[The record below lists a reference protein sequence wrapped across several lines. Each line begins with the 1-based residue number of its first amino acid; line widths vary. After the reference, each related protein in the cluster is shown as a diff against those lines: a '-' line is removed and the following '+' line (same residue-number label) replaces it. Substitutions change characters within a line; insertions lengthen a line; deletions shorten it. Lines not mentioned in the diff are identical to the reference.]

1 MQQRAWTWAATA
13 LALAV
18 VAVVVAPVVYLTVQA
33 LAKPAVLFDVVREPS
48 SRQLLWRSLMLAGAV
63 AASSMVLGTCLAW
76 LTVRAAWPH
85 WWRMSMTVLLCTSL
99 AVPSYV
105 AAFGLIAATGA
116 AGMFEGLAPEWLA
129 ARNRPFLSSW
139 IVLVCCTY
147 PYVLLSVRSA
157 MMRECASLEE
167 AAMSVGATRLRA
179 FVSIALPRLMPSVIW
194 GGMLAALY
202 SLADF
207 GAVSLLGYETLT
219 WGIYS
224 RYHTAFGLD
233 EARALSLVLAVVT
246 VLLIV
251 LMRFVRPELTP
262 ATCAVPTKG
271 APVRLRWWTWPA
283 HGLMALPVAVGV
295 GIPVAAG
302 VYWLEKAQAVG
313 PLLRQTSGPAVATV
327 GVALAAAIIVPMLA
341 LPVASTHL
349 ARSDRRRQTLRA
361 IVTPLTLAGFAL
373 PGIVIA
379 IAGIS
384 LALRA
389 DAFIEWVMNWPVEN
403 RLYQSHL
410 VLLLAYAALFL
421 PEAVGPLRA
430 SAVKIH
436 GDQLDAAGQLGGT
449 VAGNWRRIAL
459 PQMAP
464 GLAAG
469 GAMVFVTTAKELP
482 ATLLMAPPEFQTLA
496 TRLWGAMEE
505 AYFAQAAA
513 ASLVLLCIAATGLA
527 TLLLIERIGRP
538 G

>member
-1 MQQRAWTWAATA
+1 M
-13 LALAV
+13 AV
-18 VAVVVAPVVYLTVQA
+18 VAVVVAPVIHLISQA
-33 LAKPAVLFDVVREPS
+33 LAKPDVLQNVLTQPA
-48 SRQLLWRSLMLAGAV
+48 SRQLLWRSLLLSGTV
-63 AASSMVLGTCLAW
+63 AAASMALGTCLAW
-76 LTVRAAWPH
+76 LTVRAGWPR
-85 WWRMSMTVLLCTSL
+85 WWRMTLTVLLCTAL

-105 AAFGLIAATGA
+105 AAFGLVAATGA
-116 AGMFEGLAPEWLA
+116 GGPLEGLLPQDMR
-129 ARNRPFLSSW
+129 ARDMPFLSSW

-157 MMRECASLEE
+157 MLRECASLEE
-167 AAMSVGATRLRA
+167 AAMSMGASRLRG
-179 FVSIALPRLMPSVIW
+179 FVAIALPRLMPSVIW
-194 GGMLAALY
+194 GGMLAGLY

-224 RYHTAFGLD
+224 RYHTAFALD
-233 EARALSLVLAVVT
+233 EARALSFILAVVT

-262 ATCAVPTKG
+262 ATSDVPMKG
-271 APVRLRWWTWPA
+271 EPVRMGLWTFPA
-283 HGLMALPVAVGV
+283 HLLMALPLAIGVALPVIASLHWLTQSDAVG
-295 GIPVAAG
+295 
-302 VYWLEKAQAVG
+302 ET
-313 PLLRQTSGPAVATV
+313 LRATTSPAVATIM
-327 GVALAAAIIVPMLA
+327 VALAAVMIVPLLA
-341 LPVASTHL
+341 LPVASLHL
-349 ARSDRRRQTLRA
+349 ANSEASQQRSRIRA

-379 IAGIS
+379 IAGIG

-389 DAFIEWVMNWPVEN
+389 DAFIEWLFNWPMDN
-403 RLYQSHL
+403 RLYQSHM

-421 PEAVGPLRA
+421 PEAVGPLRG

-436 GDQLDAAGQLGGT
+436 PDQLDAANQMGSSAFGT
-449 VAGNWRRIAL
+449 WLRIAL

-469 GAMVFVTTAKELP
+469 GALVFVTTAKELP

-496 TRLWGAMEE
+496 TRLWGAMAE

-513 ASLVLLCIAATGLA
+513 ASLVLLGIAATGLGM
-527 TLLLIERIGRP
+527 LLLIERIGRP
-538 G
+538 Q